1 MSDPQGRE
9 SNGRETAQAA
19 PSGAAGA
26 AFGGRE
32 FGTDVNVTGGELR
45 HRARLERM
53 HTRLLAAS
61 AGFCV
66 LFGAVGAKL
75 ALATMLAPMAPAARQ
90 IAPQVPPIPKVEH
103 GTSLAGD
110 IDIPTVHRAS
120 VTDRNGQILA
130 ISLPLASVYAN
141 PQEMIDPAET
151 VGKLASVLPKLDR
164 AEVLAR
170 LQSHKQFV
178 YLARGITP
186 DQELRIND
194 LGIPGIYFEPSEKRH
209 YPLGRTA
216 SQVMGAVDIDD
227 HGVAG
232 VERAFDRRLTAD
244 RTPLRL
250 SIDIRVQAVARE
262 ELQAA
267 LSNFKGVGAC
277 SIVMDVN
284 TGEVIAMVSL
294 PDYDANEFGRA
305 DPNDRFNRCVTG
317 MYEPGSTFKLQTAA
331 MGLQDNVIHIWDRFS
346 SRPIHVGRFTISD
359 MKTDH
364 FAPWLALP
372 EVLAQS
378 SNPAS
383 AHIALDVG
391 AKRQREWL
399 KLMGFLD
406 RVPIE
411 LPEAGRPVVPSLSN
425 WGQVAVMT
433 IGFGHGVAE
442 SPLAIVRGTAATSNG
457 GFLLRPTVLARPN
470 PADSIAPAAVQAASD
485 MGGNA
490 TVQPAVDR
498 ADTAPGDDA
507 VQPGNA
513 AETGNAGLAS
523 EAAGAVRVL
532 SPQNADLLRRLLR
545 LDVTKGTGKTS
556 EVEGYLVG
564 GKTGTAE
571 KVGANGRYLKHLN
584 IAAFTSVFPMNKPR
598 YAVYVMIDS
607 PIATKETHGWTT
619 AAWVAAPVVR
629 QIISRAAPM
638 LGLFPQ
644 PPAEAAAL
652 DAALAIPL
660 QPSAPGGYR
669 SLGPGN
675 DPGDPQEGAPPP
687 KPGHAR
693 VADAP
698 LRPHLDAKLRHEAA
712 WMTGRKAADS
722 SGAAR

>member
-9 SNGRETAQAA
+9 SNGRETVQAA
-19 PSGAAGA
+19 PQGAAA
-26 AFGGRE
+26 AA

-45 HRARLERM
+45 QRARLERM
-53 HTRLLAAS
+53 HTRLLALS
-61 AGFCV
+61 GGFC
-66 LFGAVGAKL
+66 LIFGAVGVKL

-103 GTSLAGD
+103 GAALAGD
-110 IDIPTVHRAS
+110 IDIPTVHRATI
-120 VTDRNGQILA
+120 TDRNGQILA

-151 VGKLASVLPKLDR
+151 VDRLASVLPKLDR
-164 AEVLAR
+164 AEMLAR
-170 LQSHKQFV
+170 LQSKKQFV

-216 SQVMGAVDIDD
+216 TQVMGAVDIDD

-244 RTPLRL
+244 RAPLRL
-250 SIDIRVQAVARE
+250 SLDIRVQAVARE

-267 LSNFKGVGAC
+267 LTNFKGIGAC

-284 TGEVIAMVSL
+284 TGEILAMVSL
-294 PDYDANEFGRA
+294 PDYDANEFGKA

-331 MGLQDNVIHIWDRFS
+331 MALQDNVVHVWDRFS

-364 FAPWLALP
+364 FAPWLSLP
-372 EVLAQS
+372 EVLAYS

-399 KLMGFLD
+399 KMMGFLD
-406 RVPIE
+406 RVPVE
-411 LPEAGRPVVPSLSN
+411 LPEAGRPVVPGLSN

-442 SPLAIVRGTAATSNG
+442 SPLAIVRGTAATTNG
-457 GFLLRPTVLARPN
+457 GFLLKPTVLARPT
-470 PADSIAPAAVQAASD
+470 PPDGLVPAAVQAVSDKIDDRAPDAS
-485 MGGNA
+485 
-490 TVQPAVDR
+490 VQPAID
-498 ADTAPGDDA
+498 DTAS
-507 VQPGNA
+507 A
-513 AETGNAGLAS
+513 AQTGNAGIGNPAD
-523 EAAGAVRVL
+523 APGAERVI
-532 SPQNADLLRRLLR
+532 SPQNAELLRRLLR

-584 IAAFTSVFPMNKPR
+584 IAAFTSVFPMNRPR

-607 PIATKETHGWTT
+607 PVATKETHGWTT

-638 LGLFPQ
+638 LGLFPK

-660 QPSAPGGYR
+660 EPSIPSGTR

-675 DPGDPQEGAPPP
+675 DPGDPGEGASP
-687 KPGHAR
+687 KPGRAR
-693 VADAP
+693 VADTA
-698 LRPHLDAKLRHEAA
+698 LRPHVDAKLRHEAA
-712 WMTGRKAADS
+712 WIPGRTAADS
-722 SGAAR
+722 SGAATR